1 MRFLS
6 LLFALAPAG
15 GVFALWPQPRSLE
28 TGSTA
33 LKLASNFDIH
43 ANVQHAPSD
52 LSAAI
57 SRTISFLKNDKLG
70 RLVVGRGSS
79 DSGALKEAK
88 TLETLQLSLSEGAT
102 VRSITEEARGTI
114 GTRSEEYVLSI
125 PADGSAATL
134 TANSTLGLFRGLT
147 TFTQLFYEWSGQIY
161 TVEAPIS
168 ITDAPAYPWRGFM
181 LDTSRNFFPVA
192 DIKRTLDAM
201 SLVKMSQF
209 HWHVTD
215 SQSFPLVIPGF
226 TELAEAGAYDPSM
239 IYSPSDVEDIVD
251 YASARGIDVMVEI
264 DTPGHTMI
272 ISASHPEYV
281 ACAEASPWTTYSEP
295 PAGQLR
301 LASPDA
307 TSFTAEMLAA
317 VARMFPSTLMSTGGD
332 ELNTN
337 CYAQD
342 AETQEDLK
350 SAGQTLEQALDVFT
364 QKTHAAIEAVGKTPA
379 VWEGM

>member
-1 MRFLS
+1 MRFLF
-6 LLFALAPAG
+6 LLFALAPVG
-15 GVFALWPQPRSLE
+15 GVFGLWPQPRSLE

-33 LKLASNFDIH
+33 LKLASTFDIH
-43 ANVQHAPSD
+43 VDIQHAPSD

-57 SRTISFLKNDKLG
+57 SRTKSFLKNDKLG

-79 DSGALKEAK
+79 DSGTLKQANALK
-88 TLETLQLSLSEGAT
+88 TLQLSLSEGAT
-102 VRSITEEARGTI
+102 VRSITEEARLAI

-168 ITDAPAYPWRGFM
+168 ITDSPAYPWRGFM

-226 TELAEAGAYDPSM
+226 TELASAGAYDPSM
-239 IYSPSDVEDIVD
+239 VYSPDEVQDIVD
-251 YASARGIDVMVEI
+251 YAGARGIDVMVLR
-264 DTPGHTMI
+264 TRK
-272 ISASHPEYV
+272 
-281 ACAEASPWTTYSEP
+281 P

-301 LASPDA
+301 LASPTA
-307 TSFTAEMLAA
+307 TNFTAEMLAA

-350 SAGQTLEQALDVFT
+350 SAGQTLEQALNVFT